1 MVRKSPQ
8 QSATKFRIGTRKRG
22 NDGTL
27 WTITAIKNGTRRW
40 TKTKKRQ
47 REVED
52 ATETQIGNYRGM
64 WKPTP
69 PKPIKS
75 MSRDELIYN
84 LRKFR
89 NAWEKITTRNA
100 DLGDE
105 RLTNETTDGL
115 RNLISFYYGDG
126 GAKETAEPWLRD

>member
-8 QSATKFRIGTRKRG
+8 ESATKFRIGTRKRG
-22 NDGTL
+22 NDGSL
-27 WTITAIKNGTRRW
+27 WTITSTKNGTRRW
-40 TKTKKRQ
+40 TKTRKRIQ
-47 REVED
+47 PE
-52 ATETQIGNYRGM
+52 TTITTQIGNYRGM

-69 PKPIKS
+69 PKPIHQ
-75 MSRDELIYN
+75 MSRDELIRN

-89 NAWEKITTRNA
+89 DAWEKITTRNS

-105 RLTNETTDGL
+105 RLANETTDGL

-126 GAKETAEPWLRD
+126 GAKETAEPWLREL